1 MFRKRRNNH
10 VAAYLKEAIFSS
22 LKQFR
27 EQLTAVAL
35 VMFSGF
41 CLAQDL
47 PESAQPRPG
56 TPVIQP
62 KATPEDLPE
71 IEVLPMGEA
80 APPGAS
86 KVLTKLRGIEFQG
99 ISSYSDV
106 DLKEYYQE
114 YLGKEISLTQVFV
127 IAERIQERFREDG
140 FMLTR
145 VVVPEQKVNNGVFT
159 IQAVEGFISNIKIE
173 GDIGPVQARVQATLD
188 NLLSQQPVTNQD
200 LERYLLLANDL
211 PGIRA
216 IGFLRA
222 NTGELGASELVVQAE
237 RKAFE
242 GYAYANNRGSRFTG
256 PHRFVMMARENSGT
270 FLGEQIEGLFLH
282 SLFDDE
288 QRFGQL
294 TIRQPLTSDGL
305 LLELSAGFGPSKPG
319 FGLDVLETE
328 TEALTVSGQL
338 SYPLIRSRKH
348 NLYVEGGFQSIDQE
362 VRILDEKITR
372 DHLRVFFANLL
383 YDFKDNLGGYTEAS
397 FGLRQG
403 SDILNASDKGD
414 PDLSRIEGVSDF
426 TSLNAFVS
434 RHQHLWDKLGL
445 FLSVT
450 GQYSFDTLLSPEEF
464 TLGGERF
471 GRGYNPAE
479 LAGDSGLGLT
489 AELQYTVPIPLE
501 FWQSIQGYGFYDFGV
516 VWNRDQGS
524 EDRQSLASAGIG
536 IRNQLLENVFIDLEV
551 AWPLTLTPDTYDK
564 DPRFFF
570 QVLTRF

>member
-10 VAAYLKEAIFSS
+10 EDISS
-22 LKQFR
+22 SFR
-27 EQLTAVAL
+27 LSRGVLLAVAL
-35 VMFSGF
+35 LVSPTF
-41 CLAQDL
+41 CLSQEL

-62 KATPEDLPE
+62 PTTPENLPE

-114 YLGKEISLTQVFV
+114 YIGKEISLTQVFV

-211 PGIRA
+211 PGISA
-216 IGFLRA
+216 VGFLRA
-222 NTGELGASELVVQAE
+222 NAGEIGASELVVQAE

-242 GYAYANNRGSRFTG
+242 GYAYANNRSSRYTG
-256 PHRFVMMARENSGT
+256 PHRFVMMARENSAT

-294 TIRQPLTSDGL
+294 TIRQPLNQRWSY

-319 FGLDVLETE
+319 FGL
-328 TEALTVSGQL
+328 
-338 SYPLIRSRKH
+338 
-348 NLYVEGGFQSIDQE
+348 
-362 VRILDEKITR
+362 
-372 DHLRVFFANLL
+372 
-383 YDFKDNLGGYTEAS
+383 GYS
-397 FGLRQG
+397 
-403 SDILNASDKGD
+403 
-414 PDLSRIEGVSDF
+414 
-426 TSLNAFVS
+426 
-434 RHQHLWDKLGL
+434 
-445 FLSVT
+445 
-450 GQYSFDTLLSPEEF
+450 
-464 TLGGERF
+464 
-471 GRGYNPAE
+471 
-479 LAGDSGLGLT
+479 
-489 AELQYTVPIPLE
+489 
-501 FWQSIQGYGFYDFGV
+501 
-516 VWNRDQGS
+516 
-524 EDRQSLASAGIG
+524 
-536 IRNQLLENVFIDLEV
+536 
-551 AWPLTLTPDTYDK
+551 
-564 DPRFFF
+564 
-570 QVLTRF
+570 

>member
-1 MFRKRRNNH
+1 
-10 VAAYLKEAIFSS
+10 
-22 LKQFR
+22 
-27 EQLTAVAL
+27 
-35 VMFSGF
+35 
-41 CLAQDL
+41 
-47 PESAQPRPG
+47 
-56 TPVIQP
+56 
-62 KATPEDLPE
+62 
-71 IEVLPMGEA
+71 MGDA

-86 KVLTKLRGIEFQG
+86 KVLTKLRGIEFKG
-99 ISSYSDV
+99 ISSYSDA
-106 DLKEYYQE
+106 DLKKYYQE
-114 YLGKEISLTQVFV
+114 YIGTEISLTQVFV
-127 IAERIQERFREDG
+127 IAEQIQDRFRADG

-145 VVVPEQKVNNGVFT
+145 VVVPEQKVNNGIFT
-159 IQAVEGFISNIKIE
+159 IQAIEGFISNIKVE
-173 GDIGPVQARVQATLD
+173 GDIGPVQARVQATLE
-188 NLLSQQPVTNQD
+188 NLLHQQPVTTQD
-200 LERYLLLANDL
+200 LERYLLLVNDL

-216 IGFLRA
+216 VGFLRA
-222 NTGELGASELVVQAE
+222 NAGELGASELVVQAE

-256 PHRFVMMARENSGT
+256 PHRFVMMARENSAT

-305 LLELSAGFGPSKPG
+305 LLELSAGFSPSRPG
-319 FGLDVLETE
+319 FGLDVLDTE
-328 TEALTVSGQL
+328 TEALTVNAQL

-348 NLYVEGGFQSIDQE
+348 NLYIQGGFQSIDQE

-372 DHLRVFFANLL
+372 DQLRVFFANLL
-383 YDFKDNLGGYTEAS
+383 YDFKDDLGGFTEVS

-403 SDILNASDKGD
+403 SDVLNASDKRD
-414 PDLSRIEGVSDF
+414 PDLSRIGGVSDF
-426 TSLNAFVS
+426 TSVNAFFS
-434 RHQHLWDKLGL
+434 RHQHLWDNLGL
-445 FLSVT
+445 FMSAT

-479 LAGDSGLGLT
+479 LAGDSGLGVT
-489 AELQYTVPIPLE
+489 AELQYTVPGPFD

-516 VWNRDQGS
+516 VWNRDQR
-524 EDRQSLASAGIG
+524 EKDRESLASAGLG

-551 AWPLTLTPDTYDK
+551 AWPLTLKPDTYDK
-564 DPRFFF
+564 EPRFFF